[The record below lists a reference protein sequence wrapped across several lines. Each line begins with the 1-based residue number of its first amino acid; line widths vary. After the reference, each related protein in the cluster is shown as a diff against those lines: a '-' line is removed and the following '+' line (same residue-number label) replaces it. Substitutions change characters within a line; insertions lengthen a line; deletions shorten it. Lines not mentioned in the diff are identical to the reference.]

1 MFRNAVAGDAGGQLH
16 VQDAE
21 QAAHQNAGGLV
32 GAQQGHLIL
41 PGQFQH
47 LGERGQ
53 LVAAGYDDRRR
64 HLPKQMVQRLVA
76 ALRRLDREKV
86 HLGQAHDLQA
96 QIVEILVVA
105 GQEQAGAVDFG
116 DLNVDLAQLAGGV
129 DHLHADPLR
138 QFGERYGKVFHPCF
152 LL

>member
-1 MFRNAVAGDAGGQLH
+1 MAGDAGGQLH

-32 GAQQGHLIL
+32 GAQQGYLIFL
-41 PGQFQH
+41 GQLHH

-53 LVAAGYDDRRR
+53 LVAAGDDHRRG
-64 HLPKQMVQRLVA
+64 HLPKQMVQRFVA
-76 ALRRLDREKV
+76 ALGRLDREEV

-105 GQEQAGAVDFG
+105 GQEQARAVDLG
-116 DLNVDLAQLAGGV
+116 DLDVDPAQLAWGV
-129 DHLHADPLR
+129 DHLHVDPLR
-138 QFGERYGKVFHPCF
+138 QFGERYCKVFHPCI